1 MVSLKSKYFY
11 HVASERKNW
20 NTFLEFDKPEED
32 IAFSDVDWCVR
43 RDRFWCAVGFRYICV
58 RLWMFRF
65 IFSIPTVSR
74 CSSLARVMLLSRQ
87 IVRNGVDGIQYR
99 FSWSLFFIFKRFSL
113 FVLPVTLQAFWWY
126 LQSFCQQNIWQW
138 NNTIIWIK

>member
-1 MVSLKSKYFY
+1 
-11 HVASERKNW
+11 
-20 NTFLEFDKPEED
+20 
-32 IAFSDVDWCVR
+32 
-43 RDRFWCAVGFRYICV
+43 
-58 RLWMFRF
+58 MFRF

-113 FVLPVTLQAFWWY
+113 FVLPVTLQAFW
-126 LQSFCQQNIWQW
+126 
-138 NNTIIWIK
+138 